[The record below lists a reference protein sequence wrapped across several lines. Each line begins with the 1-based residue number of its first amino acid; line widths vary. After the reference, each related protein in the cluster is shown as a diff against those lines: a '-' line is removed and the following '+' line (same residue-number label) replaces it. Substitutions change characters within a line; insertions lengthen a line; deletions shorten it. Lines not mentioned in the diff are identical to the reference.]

1 MHNKKILINMNT
13 QGCIIAGNEHDFKAI
28 ATCIANAQYFV
39 PCNSYNLYGIDFSI
53 TPQLLTALQTILP
66 NINEVLSV
74 FNTTE
79 YNVVYATTAQLNWVQ
94 NTTAPFAF
102 ILNTNGLAI
111 TNGLLFD
118 ANSTYTNEDIT
129 FETILKK
136 ELKIVV
142 SSVAK
147 GNSDLEVM
155 QTAIHLRPY
164 LRTFNDEGR
173 ACFSEVIKNEYGDKT
188 ITEIVN
194 YYAQKI
200 NSNLVLLHRS
210 NKLELELLFNKQL
223 HVLLY

>member
-1 MHNKKILINMNT
+1 MNT
-13 QGCIIAGNEHDFKAI
+13 QGCIIAGNEYDFKAI
-28 ATCIANAQYFV
+28 VTFIANAQHLV
-39 PCNSYNLYGIDFSI
+39 PCNSYNLYGINFTI
-53 TPQLLTALQTILP
+53 TPQLLITTQTILP
-66 NINEVLSV
+66 NINEVLSA
-74 FNTTE
+74 FNNTE
-79 YNVVYATTAQLNWVQ
+79 YNVVYAPTAQLNWVQ
-94 NTTAPFAF
+94 NNATPFAF
-102 ILNTNGLAI
+102 VLNTNGLAI

-164 LRTFNDEGR
+164 VRAFNDEGR

-188 ITEIVN
+188 TTEIVN

-223 HVLLY
+223 HLLLY